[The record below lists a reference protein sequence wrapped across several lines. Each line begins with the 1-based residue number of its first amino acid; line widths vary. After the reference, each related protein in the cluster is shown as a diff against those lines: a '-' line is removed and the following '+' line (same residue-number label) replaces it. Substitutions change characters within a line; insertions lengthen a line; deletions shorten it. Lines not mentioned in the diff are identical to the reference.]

1 MYDVWRG
8 REARRH
14 GAGREEERPML
25 ILRMQLPDWSAALIV
40 SVSVALALA
49 VLASMFW
56 PAGRRMRRPAAD
68 DAAGSAPERARP
80 GLDMML
86 LVSALGIVGL
96 ALAVYLT
103 RP

>member
-1 MYDVWRG
+1 
-8 REARRH
+8 
-14 GAGREEERPML
+14 ML

-56 PAGRRMRRPAAD
+56 PTGRRMRRRAGD
-68 DAAGSAPERARP
+68 VAAGSAPERARP